1 MNADGK
7 YEKTFHEELVIRLL
21 LKPSEGKSAVG
32 NSNENYLIGNYF
44 PFNRPKRKGI
54 KEVKKKERMKKIQ
67 KG

>member
-1 MNADGK
+1 MK
-7 YEKTFHEELVIRLL
+7 SYS
-21 LKPSEGKSAVG
+21 LKLKLSQGKSAVG

-54 KEVKKKERMKKIQ
+54 KEIKMKERMKKRQ

>member
-1 MNADGK
+1 MQMENTK
-7 YEKTFHEELVIRLL
+7 KLYMKSYS
-21 LKPSEGKSAVG
+21 LKLKLSQGKSAVG

-54 KEVKKKERMKKIQ
+54 KEIKMKERMKKRQ